1 MAGHAGNFF
10 TAAIGLQSAKGTPQ
24 TTPKFK
30 LRVTGDIVAPNVQIL
45 DLPETDSSIQRSRAI
60 KVGELIEGTLSGF
73 VRSDEFAFLSYL
85 HMGAVNTAGAGADKT
100 HTITAAAQ
108 LPYATI
114 YNAFDSTALVSRMA
128 DCRVP
133 EVSVAGGSGRA
144 LSYGARVLGL
154 VGIEGETDPV
164 LATSTVEPLVYPN
177 VTATYNSVTTD
188 IVEAFTIRSTR
199 AASVIQGDTGMTAS
213 DSVTG
218 RWGVEG
224 TLRVLFETDA
234 IWRDYLTGTTTGTT
248 HSQTINEVP
257 LNILASRSATNDEV
271 SFDMNAAEI
280 RRVQLV
286 PDPSGNPL
294 FYDIE
299 WSAKPDATIANT
311 FEIVAKNLIASLTS

>member
-10 TAAIGLQSAKGTPQ
+10 TAAIGRQTAKGTPQ

-30 LRVTGDIVAPNVQIL
+30 LRVTGDIVDPTVQIL
-45 DLPETDSSIQRSRAI
+45 DLPETDSSIQRSKAI
-60 KVGELIEGTLSGF
+60 KVGSIIEGNLTGF
-73 VRSDEFAFLSYL
+73 VRADEYGFLAYL
-85 HMGAVNTAGAGADKT
+85 HMGAVGVSGAGPYT
-100 HTITAAAQ
+100 HTITAATQ

-128 DCRVP
+128 DCRV
-133 EVSVAGGSGRA
+133 SALTTSGGAGQA
-144 LSYGARVLGL
+144 LTYSATVMGL

-164 LATSTVEPLVYPN
+164 LAVSTFEPLVYPN

-188 IVEAFTIRSTR
+188 IVESFTINSER

-218 RWGVEG
+218 RWGVTG

-234 IWRDYLTGTTTGTT
+234 IWRDYLTDSTSGTT
-248 HSQTINEVP
+248 HSQTINVVP
-257 LNILASRSATNDEV
+257 LNILASRSATADEV
-271 SFDMNAAEI
+271 SWDVDFAEI
-280 RRVQLV
+280 RNVSLV
-286 PDPSGNPL
+286 PDPSGAPL

-299 WSAKPDATIANT
+299 WSARPEATIANT
-311 FEIVAKNLIASLTS
+311 LSIVAKNNTASYTA